1 MCICMCRAF
10 FISLL
15 LCRPHV
21 YSLPTLFSKLAN
33 PPSPHFP
40 SIFLLTYRLF
50 TNAHEVL
57 DSLIEG
63 HQQEMNKRR
72 RRDAAVSAFSLR
84 FFNTLKMWASKYYVD
99 FHHDVTLKRVLMV
112 YLNDIKKHRFIH
124 EKECELVESIL
135 RLVNQRGHIPL
146 SRKSKLKLQIP
157 KSQRST
163 PTSLM
168 EVSASDVATQLTWVE
183 HMLYSRIKPYEL
195 LQQKWTKKNRT
206 ELAPNI
212 CYVITHFNQMTLWV
226 TKEILT
232 QENIKRRC
240 ALIQR
245 MLDICKIC
253 LKLNNY
259 VTVFQ
264 ITSAL
269 ISTPVQRLRKTW
281 DLLPPSAIEQMV
293 EFKRLCSVDGVS
305 RVYREKQ
312 RGIPAPSV
320 PYMGPYLNQLITI
333 EVGMQTFVKD
343 PPEHV
348 NFTKLERLAAVIEE
362 VTRFQNP
369 MYNLEPDGAVLAY
382 LDSTLEAATSFD
394 EEQQYSLSM
403 TIEPKQERRGSKA
416 RIL

>member
-1 MCICMCRAF
+1 
-10 FISLL
+10 
-15 LCRPHV
+15 
-21 YSLPTLFSKLAN
+21 
-33 PPSPHFP
+33 
-40 SIFLLTYRLF
+40 
-50 TNAHEVL
+50 
-57 DSLIEG
+57 
-63 HQQEMNKRR
+63 
-72 RRDAAVSAFSLR
+72 
-84 FFNTLKMWASKYYVD
+84 
-99 FHHDVTLKRVLMV
+99 VTLKRVLVV
-112 YLNDIKKHRFIH
+112 YLNSIKQHRFIH
-124 EKECELVESIL
+124 EKECELAETIL
-135 RLVNQRGHIPL
+135 RIVNQRGHIPL
-146 SRKSKLKLQIP
+146 TRKSKLKLQIP
-157 KSQRST
+157 KSQRNT

-212 CYVITHFNQMTLWV
+212 CYVITRFNQMTIWV

-232 QENIKRRC
+232 PDNIKQRC
-240 ALIQR
+240 AIIQR

-281 DLLPPSAIEQMV
+281 DLLPPNAMEQMN

-305 RVYREKQ
+305 RIYREKQ

-333 EVGMQTFVKD
+333 EVGMHTFVKD

-348 NFTKLERLAAVIEE
+348 NFSKLERLAAVIED
-362 VTRFQNP
+362 VTKFQNP

-382 LDSTLEAATSFD
+382 LDSALETATSFD
-394 EEQQYSLSM
+394 EEQQYSRSM
-403 TIEPKQERRGSKA
+403 TIEPKAERQGSKTSL
-416 RIL
+416 R